1 MDQQQTIERPA
12 AAANEEIEIDLLDLF
27 SYYLSKLPILIV
39 VILIGAILSGLYTV
53 RFIPKRYTAVSR
65 MYMISASSDSVV
77 DLSDLNIG
85 ASLSNDYVELMKSR
99 PVINDVIQSL
109 GLQYTYDELVQMIS
123 LSVVSNTRIIRIS
136 VTSTDPEEAM
146 MIANQM
152 ARTAKAQLPVVMD
165 APSPSIAEEA
175 VLPTVKS
182 SPSLSRNVLMGA
194 LLCLVAVLGVLTY
207 LYMMDDTIKTPEDLE
222 KEFGF
227 MPMTVIPEGNIEGM
241 NKTEDEEKRSF
252 FGRKKKK
259 TKTKVKA
266 KTKSKKS
273 KKGAA

>member
-39 VILIGAILSGLYTV
+39 AILIGAILSGLYTV

-99 PVINDVIQSL
+99 PVINGVIQSL
-109 GLQYTYDELVQMIS
+109 GLEYTYDQLVQMIS

-194 LLCLVAVLGVLTY
+194 LLCLVAVLGVLTF

-241 NKTEDEEKRSF
+241 IKTADEEKRSL

-259 TKTKVKA
+259 TKTKA

>member
-39 VILIGAILSGLYTV
+39 AILIGAILSGLYTV

-99 PVINDVIQSL
+99 PVINGVIQSL
-109 GLQYTYDELVQMIS
+109 GLEYTYDELIQMIS

-194 LLCLVAVLGVLTY
+194 LLCLVAVLGVLTF

-241 NKTEDEEKRSF
+241 IKTADEEKRSL
-252 FGRKKKK
+252 FGRRKKK
-259 TKTKVKA
+259 TKTKA

>member
-39 VILIGAILSGLYTV
+39 AILIGAILSGLYTV

-99 PVINDVIQSL
+99 PVINGVIQSL
-109 GLQYTYDELVQMIS
+109 GLEYTYDQLVQMIS

-194 LLCLVAVLGVLTY
+194 LLCLVAVLGVLTF

-241 NKTEDEEKRSF
+241 IKTADEEKRSL
-252 FGRKKKK
+252 FGRRKKK
-259 TKTKVKA
+259 TKTKA

>member
-39 VILIGAILSGLYTV
+39 AILIGAILSGLYTV

-99 PVINDVIQSL
+99 PVINGVIQSL
-109 GLQYTYDELVQMIS
+109 GLEYTYDELVQMIG

-241 NKTEDEEKRSF
+241 IKNDDEEKRSL

-259 TKTKVKA
+259 TKTKA

>member
-39 VILIGAILSGLYTV
+39 AILIGAILSGLYTV

-99 PVINDVIQSL
+99 PVINGVIQSL
-109 GLQYTYDELVQMIS
+109 GLEYTYDELIQMIN

-194 LLCLVAVLGVLTY
+194 LLCLVAVLGVLTF
-207 LYMMDDTIKTPEDLE
+207 LYMMTDFIKTPEDLE

-241 NKTEDEEKRSF
+241 IKTADEEKRSL
-252 FGRKKKK
+252 FGRRKKK
-259 TKTKVKA
+259 TKTKA

>member
-27 SYYLSKLPILIV
+27 SFYLSKLPILIV
-39 VILIGAILSGLYTV
+39 AILIGAILSGLYTV

-99 PVINDVIQSL
+99 PVINGVIQSL

-194 LLCLVAVLGVLTY
+194 LLCLVAVLGVLTF

-241 NKTEDEEKRSF
+241 IKTADEEKRSL
-252 FGRKKKK
+252 FGRRKKK
-259 TKTKVKA
+259 TKTKA

>member
-39 VILIGAILSGLYTV
+39 AILIGAILSGLYTV

-99 PVINDVIQSL
+99 PIINGVIQSL
-109 GLQYTYDELVQMIS
+109 GLEYTYDQLIQMIS

-194 LLCLVAVLGVLTY
+194 LLCLVAVLGVLTF

-241 NKTEDEEKRSF
+241 IKTADEEKRSL
-252 FGRKKKK
+252 FGRRKKK
-259 TKTKVKA
+259 TKTKA

>member
-39 VILIGAILSGLYTV
+39 AILIGAILSGLCTV

-194 LLCLVAVLGVLTY
+194 LLCLVAVLGVLTF

-241 NKTEDEEKRSF
+241 IKTADEEKRSL

-259 TKTKVKA
+259 TKTKA

>member
-39 VILIGAILSGLYTV
+39 AILIGAILSGLYTV

-99 PVINDVIQSL
+99 PIINGVIQSL
-109 GLQYTYDELVQMIS
+109 GLEYTYDQLVQMIN

-194 LLCLVAVLGVLTY
+194 LLCLVAVLGVLTF

-241 NKTEDEEKRSF
+241 IKTADEEKRSL
-252 FGRKKKK
+252 FGRRKKK
-259 TKTKVKA
+259 TKTKA

>member
-39 VILIGAILSGLYTV
+39 AILIGAILSGLYTV

-99 PVINDVIQSL
+99 PIINGVIQSL
-109 GLQYTYDELVQMIS
+109 GLEYTYDQLVQMIS

-194 LLCLVAVLGVLTY
+194 LLCLVAVLGVLTF

-241 NKTEDEEKRSF
+241 IKTADEEKRSL

-259 TKTKVKA
+259 TKTKA

>member
-27 SYYLSKLPILIV
+27 SFYLSKLPILIV
-39 VILIGAILSGLYTV
+39 AILIGAILSGLYTV

-99 PVINDVIQSL
+99 PIINGVIQSL
-109 GLQYTYDELVQMIS
+109 GLEYTYDQLVQMIS

-194 LLCLVAVLGVLTY
+194 LLCLVAVLGVLTF

-241 NKTEDEEKRSF
+241 IKTADEEKRSL
-252 FGRKKKK
+252 FGRRKKK
-259 TKTKVKA
+259 TKTKA

>member
-39 VILIGAILSGLYTV
+39 AILIGAILSGLYTV

-99 PVINDVIQSL
+99 PVINGVIQSL
-109 GLQYTYDELVQMIS
+109 GLEYTYDELVQMID

-194 LLCLVAVLGVLTY
+194 LLCLVAVLGVLTF

-241 NKTEDEEKRSF
+241 IKTADEEKRSL

-259 TKTKVKA
+259 TKTKA
-266 KTKSKKS
+266 KTKKS

>member
-39 VILIGAILSGLYTV
+39 AILIGAILSGLYTV

-99 PVINDVIQSL
+99 PIINGVIQSL
-109 GLQYTYDELVQMIS
+109 GLDYTYDQLIQMIS

-194 LLCLVAVLGVLTY
+194 LLCLVAVLGVLTF

-241 NKTEDEEKRSF
+241 IKTADEEKRSL
-252 FGRKKKK
+252 FGRRKKK
-259 TKTKVKA
+259 TKTKA

>member
-27 SYYLSKLPILIV
+27 SFYLSKLPILIV
-39 VILIGAILSGLYTV
+39 AILIGAILSGLYTV

-99 PVINDVIQSL
+99 PIINGVIQSL
-109 GLQYTYDELVQMIS
+109 GLEYTYDQLIQMIS

-194 LLCLVAVLGVLTY
+194 LLCLVAVLGVLTF

-241 NKTEDEEKRSF
+241 IKTADEEKRSL
-252 FGRKKKK
+252 FGRRKKK
-259 TKTKVKA
+259 TKTKA

>member
-39 VILIGAILSGLYTV
+39 AILIGAILSGLYTV

-99 PVINDVIQSL
+99 PIINGVIQSL
-109 GLQYTYDELVQMIS
+109 GLEYTYDQLIQMIS

-194 LLCLVAVLGVLTY
+194 LLCLVAVLGVLTF

-241 NKTEDEEKRSF
+241 IKTADEEKRSL

-259 TKTKVKA
+259 TKTKA
-266 KTKSKKS
+266 KTKKS

>member
-39 VILIGAILSGLYTV
+39 AILIGAILSGLYTV

-99 PVINDVIQSL
+99 PIINGVIQSL
-109 GLQYTYDELVQMIS
+109 GLEYTYDELIQMIS

-241 NKTEDEEKRSF
+241 IKTADEEKRSL

-259 TKTKVKA
+259 TKTKA

>member
-39 VILIGAILSGLYTV
+39 AILIGAILSGLYTV

-99 PVINDVIQSL
+99 PVINGVIQSL

-194 LLCLVAVLGVLTY
+194 LLCLVAVLGVLTF

-241 NKTEDEEKRSF
+241 IKTADEEKRSL
-252 FGRKKKK
+252 FGRRKKK
-259 TKTKVKA
+259 TKTKA

>member
-39 VILIGAILSGLYTV
+39 AILIGAILSGLYTV

-99 PVINDVIQSL
+99 PVINGVIQSL
-109 GLQYTYDELVQMIS
+109 GLEYTYDELIQMIN

-194 LLCLVAVLGVLTY
+194 LLCLVAVLGVLTF

-241 NKTEDEEKRSF
+241 IKTADEEKRSL
-252 FGRKKKK
+252 FGRRKKK
-259 TKTKVKA
+259 TKTKA